1 MGLSLLLAEEIA
13 AMFLAMVVGY
23 AVVKTNLFTSEDSK
37 IISRMVVYICSPCI
51 IVNAFQIEM
60 SSDKVQGLGL
70 AFGASV
76 FVHFFMILLMKGL
89 SRPFHLLDIER
100 ASVIYT
106 NAANLTIPL
115 VASVLGDEWIF
126 YTSAYMIVHTV
137 LFWTHGTGLIIRG
150 GKRDYRKI
158 LLNPNM
164 IAIGVGILLFCTGI
178 SFPVVVNTAITGFG
192 DMIGPVSMLVI
203 GMVIGEI
210 DLREVFAPG
219 RAYFIC
225 LIRLVLIPAFFA
237 WLFACLGKL
246 GIHSDGEYILM
257 VVLLAACAP
266 PATMITQAAQTYG
279 GEAKYASIL
288 NVMCVVFC
296 IVTIPAMTMFYEVLL

>member
-60 SSDKVQGLGL
+60 TSDKVQGLGL

-225 LIRLVLIPAFFA
+225 LIRLVLIPAFFCMA
-237 WLFACLGKL
+237 FCLPG
-246 GIHSDGEYILM
+246 
-257 VVLLAACAP
+257 
-266 PATMITQAAQTYG
+266 
-279 GEAKYASIL
+279 
-288 NVMCVVFC
+288 
-296 IVTIPAMTMFYEVLL
+296 